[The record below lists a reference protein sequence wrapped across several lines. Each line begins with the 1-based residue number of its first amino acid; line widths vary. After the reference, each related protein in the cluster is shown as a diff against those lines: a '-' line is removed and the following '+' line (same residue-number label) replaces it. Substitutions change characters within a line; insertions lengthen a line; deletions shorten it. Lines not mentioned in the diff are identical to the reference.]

1 MVNALVSVPGQT
13 ASHPLHRLL
22 RRLILGLTAL
32 VSGLPP
38 GHCDS
43 GAGPPVS
50 EQRVEVRAEG
60 IDFAS
65 ARNEAV
71 RQAVQRVLPQVVT
84 ANRRIQNDRIVVDE
98 VQSSL
103 NGHVRHIEVLDT
115 GPSPTGVWVRLTVT
129 VSPQAVANYLD
140 PAPPKGAQFSGQTL
154 SGEQGRE
161 AQAREFRA
169 QHVRH
174 LLQGFPAHALQAWV
188 RSIRPTDRAPGGL
201 LLELNY
207 QLKPSF
213 LQQLQQGME
222 DMACNPRQPSQCSR
236 TTLCFDRRELP
247 PRCLTLAP
255 GKVDTEYPLIYD
267 AFLGEPHEGY
277 RQPPSRQ
284 MLQFAL
290 LLRFKNQAGVRTGR
304 RPCYDIAVQV
314 DREGQQILTI
324 PYTNIQDDSPIQ
336 AITQKTRRLSM
347 NTFGFSHWFT
357 DRLFR
362 LAVEI
367 PKQLLEQVDIAES
380 TQVEALAAI
389 RFDSNQ
395 LSSSTQEAP
404 YYLFDITQPAVAI
417 SRRREESGQT
427 CAWR

>member
-1 MVNALVSVPGQT
+1 MVNALVSVPGHT
-13 ASHPLHRLL
+13 ATHPLHRRL
-22 RRLILGLTAL
+22 RLLILGLTAL
-32 VSGLPP
+32 VSILPP

-43 GAGPPVS
+43 AAGPPVS

-60 IDFAS
+60 IDFAT

-84 ANRRIQNDRIVVDE
+84 ADRQIQNDRIVLDQ

-115 GPSPTGVWVRLTVT
+115 GPTLTGVWVRLTVT

-140 PAPPKGAQFSGQTL
+140 PAAPKGAQFSGQTL

-161 AQAREFRA
+161 AQAREFRE

-188 RSIRPTDRAPGGL
+188 RSIRPTDRTQGGL

-207 QLKPSF
+207 QLKPAF
-213 LQQLQQGME
+213 LQQLQQGLE
-222 DMACNPRQPSQCSR
+222 DIACDPRQPSQCAR
-236 TTLCFDRRELP
+236 TTLCFDRRDLP
-247 PRCLTLAP
+247 PRCLILAP
-255 GKVDTEYPLIYD
+255 GKVNTEYPLIYD
-267 AFLGEPHEGY
+267 AFLEEPHEGY

-284 MLQFAL
+284 LLQFAL
-290 LLRFKNQAGVRTGR
+290 LLRFRNQAGVRTGR

-314 DREGQQILTI
+314 SREGQQILTI
-324 PYTNIQDDSPIQ
+324 PYTNVQDDSPIQ
-336 AITQKTRRLSM
+336 GITQNTRRLSM
-347 NTFGFSHWFT
+347 STYGFSHWFT

-362 LAVEI
+362 LDVEI
-367 PKQLLEQVDIAES
+367 PKKLLEQVDIAES
-380 TQVEALAAI
+380 TQLETLAVI
-389 RFDSNQ
+389 RVDSGRF
-395 LSSSTQEAP
+395 SSSAREAP
-404 YYLFDITQPAVAI
+404 NYLFDITQPAVAI
-417 SRRREESGQT
+417 SRRREESGQI